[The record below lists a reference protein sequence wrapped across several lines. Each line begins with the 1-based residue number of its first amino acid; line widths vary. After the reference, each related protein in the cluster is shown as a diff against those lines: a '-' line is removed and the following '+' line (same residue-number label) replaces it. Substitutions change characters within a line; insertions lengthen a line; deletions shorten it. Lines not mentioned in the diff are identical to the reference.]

1 MDIAELGEF
10 GFIDHITRREKSR
23 NKSTKLGVGDDA
35 AIIGVK
41 SGSEM
46 VVSTDLMVEGVNF
59 DLTYTPLKHLG
70 YKSVVVAASDI
81 CAMGGTP
88 SQLLISLALSQRF
101 TVEMIDE
108 FYEGVDIAL
117 NEYGIDLVGGDTS
130 ASLTGFMISLTCMGS
145 VPKEQSISR
154 CGAKQTDLICVSG
167 DLGSAYMGLKLFER
181 EKKVLDGNNVSQ
193 PQFGDYT
200 YLLSRALKPTLRTD
214 IIRNLKKHNLK
225 PTSMIDISDG
235 LASEILHICKK
246 SNVGAKI
253 FIDRLPIVTKS
264 FEAGEELG
272 IDPIISAMNGG
283 DDYELLFTLPV
294 ADHQKVLEIDG
305 VTVIGYIA
313 SADEGAKLVTVEQNE
328 ITILAQG
335 HK

>member
-10 GFIDHITRREKSR
+10 KFIEHITRREKKR
-23 NKSTKLGVGDDA
+23 NKSTLAAIGDDA
-35 AIIGVK
+35 AVLNMSKGEALVT
-41 SGSEM
+41 
-46 VVSTDLMVEGVNF
+46 TDLMVEGLDF
-59 DLTYTPLKHLG
+59 DLTYTPMKHLG

-81 CAMGGTP
+81 CAMGGVPT
-88 SQLLISLALSQRF
+88 QILISLALSKRF

-108 FYEGVDIAL
+108 FYDGVDIAA
-117 NEYGIDLVGGDTS
+117 NEYKIDLVGGDTS
-130 ASLTGFMISLTCMGS
+130 ASLTGFMISTTCLGS
-145 VPKEQSISR
+145 VAKG
-154 CGAKQTDLICVSG
+154 GAIYRSGAHDTDLICVSG
-167 DLGSAYMGLKLFER
+167 DLGSAYIGMKLFER
-181 EKKVLDGNNVSQ
+181 EKKVLSGNNIAQ
-193 PQFGDYT
+193 PEFGDYT

-214 IIRNLKKHNLK
+214 IIKSLAENSLK

-264 FEAGEELG
+264 YEAGEELG

-283 DDYELLFTLPV
+283 GDYELMFTLPV
-294 ADHQKVLEIDG
+294 ADHEKVLAIDG
-305 VTVIGYIA
+305 ISVVGYITPVG
-313 SADEGAKLVTVEQNE
+313 EGVNLVTAENRE
-328 ITILAQG
+328 ITIKAQG

>member
-10 GFIDHITRREKSR
+10 GFIEHITRREKKR
-23 NKSTKLGVGDDA
+23 NKSTITAIGDDA
-35 AIIGVK
+35 AVLNPAKGELLVT
-41 SGSEM
+41 
-46 VVSTDLMVEGVNF
+46 TDLMVEGIDF
-59 DLTYTPLKHLG
+59 DLTYTPMKHLG

-88 SQLLISLALSQRF
+88 SQILISLALSQRF

-108 FYEGVDIAL
+108 FYEGVDIAVS
-117 NEYGIDLVGGDTS
+117 EYGIDLVGGDTS
-130 ASLTGFMISLTCMGS
+130 ASVTGFMISLTCIGN
-145 VPKEQSISR
+145 VAKGEALYR
-154 CGAKQTDLICVSG
+154 NGAKPTDIICVSG
-167 DLGSAYMGLKLFER
+167 DLGSAYIGLKLFER
-181 EKKVLDGNNVSQ
+181 EKKVLENNDVAQ
-193 PQFGDYT
+193 PEFGDYT

-214 IIRNLKKHNLK
+214 IIKSLKKHNLK
-225 PTSMIDISDG
+225 PTSMIDVSDG

-253 FIDRLPIVTKS
+253 FIDRLPIVSKS
-264 FEAGEELG
+264 FEAGDELG

-283 DDYELLFTLPV
+283 SDYELMFTLPV
-294 ADHQKVLEIDG
+294 SDHEKVAEIDG
-305 VTVIGYIA
+305 ITVVGYITA
-313 SADEGAKLVTVEQNE
+313 ADEGVKLVTVEQNE